1 MKGVLTPAGA
11 TIYYQRNDGRRG
23 KHWRNLDMRR
33 NPGVTGDGWQVR
45 RFNPNDPSAA
55 VAIALT
61 EGEKD
66 AAQLSAAGL
75 IAFTAPRG
83 AQSLPGADFTELVAL
98 AKETHLPI
106 LLSGD
111 NDEVGR
117 KAMRQ
122 VRSQLKKDSH
132 LNAIDTTGLAPE
144 KGSIADLPTKD
155 LQALIRL
162 ELLDRN
168 DSWQKPI
175 RSRAMYQQFKCPR
188 PKRNINTAG
197 DSSRIWSLVPCG
209 NLSTCKP
216 CCEWE
221 NFIHIERCWRGKPAQ
236 MIMVLGFGVADST
249 IPATVGAAKL
259 YREHLEGRLRKNS
272 YVLQKQETPSR
283 EHRNFITALAVG
295 GDYRASLTMFLSSPL
310 SDQQL
315 AKERRHAEGSG
326 LAFAVTNT
334 VTREDIEDAAPPAL
348 TIHMEGVGTTGS
360 TNCWTS
366 SHWPAW
372 WQPETTYC
380 FSDGRELEEG
390 EAFPPNSIQAKD
402 WKREYG
408 QQWDCKKSLKDN
420 LIERENHAYFNA
432 QLWMT
437 NCFGL
442 NLETLYAIAA
452 GEDMELLILEI
463 DYQGPTA
470 LLRDTAAWLAGR
482 REWRKAF
489 RPVLDAAGWRE

>member
-1 MKGVLTPAGA
+1 
-11 TIYYQRNDGRRG
+11 
-23 KHWRNLDMRR
+23 
-33 NPGVTGDGWQVR
+33 
-45 RFNPNDPSAA
+45 
-55 VAIALT
+55 
-61 EGEKD
+61 
-66 AAQLSAAGL
+66 
-75 IAFTAPRG
+75 
-83 AQSLPGADFTELVAL
+83 
-98 AKETHLPI
+98 
-106 LLSGD
+106 
-111 NDEVGR
+111 
-117 KAMRQ
+117 
-122 VRSQLKKDSH
+122 
-132 LNAIDTTGLAPE
+132 
-144 KGSIADLPTKD
+144 
-155 LQALIRL
+155 
-162 ELLDRN
+162 
-168 DSWQKPI
+168 
-175 RSRAMYQQFKCPR
+175 
-188 PKRNINTAG
+188 
-197 DSSRIWSLVPCG
+197 
-209 NLSTCKP
+209 
-216 CCEWE
+216 
-221 NFIHIERCWRGKPAQ
+221 
-236 MIMVLGFGVADST
+236 MIMVSGFGVADST